1 MRVCVKTYPTKYDLH
16 WYDKKQPDFLV
27 KREKQWKISQ
37 KSNLIAYEGLA
48 TLIWYTTPKMQHP
61 NFLLVPW
68 RTR

>member
-37 KSNLIAYEGLA
+37 KSNLIAY
-48 TLIWYTTPKMQHP
+48 
-61 NFLLVPW
+61 
-68 RTR
+68 